1 MAGSGE
7 ASAAGLNLTVGLCRV
22 GAVGVARTC
31 WVILFVAHEGEQAP
45 NSREP
50 PTMPDPTPSPAP
62 RLTEL
67 PAPVISEAG
76 ATVYLGDAV
85 ELIPLLP
92 EASIDALVTD
102 PPYGLSFNGHSW
114 DDASGFRE
122 SLLHLDTSA
131 MTAPEVFEAWCT
143 TWAAGALH
151 ALKPGAYVA
160 AFGGART
167 WHRMV
172 RGIENA
178 GFEIRD
184 QIAWL
189 HTTGMP
195 KSMDLAHAID
205 KHHGAHRA
213 DRIVQTTDHDG
224 VLGATRTVLSKG
236 TPVTDDA
243 GRWEGWGTALRP
255 VFEPIIIARKP
266 LEGTVVR
273 NVLEHRVGGINI
285 DGARFADDRWP
296 TNVAF
301 DQRQA
306 DALDMLTGT
315 WQGESL
321 SRKFP
326 IFRFDHKPGPAER
339 PRAFGVS
346 HSTVKPLALM
356 RWLITLLSP
365 RQGLVLDPFAGSGTT
380 LEAGAGSGY
389 EMIGIER
396 EARYVP
402 LIGARFD
409 RASHS

>member
-1 MAGSGE
+1 
-7 ASAAGLNLTVGLCRV
+7 
-22 GAVGVARTC
+22 
-31 WVILFVAHEGEQAP
+31 
-45 NSREP
+45 
-50 PTMPDPTPSPAP
+50 MPDPTPPSPP
-62 RLTEL
+62 RITEL
-67 PAPVISEAG
+67 PAPVISEAR

-85 ELIPLLP
+85 DLLPLLP
-92 EASIDALVTD
+92 ESSIDALVTD

-122 SLLHLDTSA
+122 CLPHLDTSA
-131 MTAPEVFEAWCT
+131 MSAPEVFEEWCT
-143 TWAAGALH
+143 AWAAGALH

-172 RGIENA
+172 RGLENA

-205 KHHGAHRA
+205 KHHGAHRSN
-213 DRIVQTTDHDG
+213 RIVQTTDHDG

-243 GRWEGWGTALRP
+243 QRWDGWGTALRP
-255 VFEPIIIARKP
+255 AFEPIIIARKP

-273 NVLEHRVGGINI
+273 NVLEHGVGGINI

-301 DQRQA
+301 DQWQA
-306 DALDMLTGT
+306 EALDMLTGT

-326 IFRFDHKPGPAER
+326 IFRFDHKPGAAER

-346 HSTVKPLALM
+346 HSTVKPLGLM
-356 RWLITLLSP
+356 RWLITLITP
-365 RQGLVLDPFAGSGTT
+365 PQGVVLEPFAGSGTT
-380 LEAGAGSGY
+380 LEAGMNAGY
-389 EMIGIER
+389 KVIGMER
-396 EARYVP
+396 ESAYTP
-402 LIGARFD
+402 LIKTRLD
-409 RASHS
+409 RGRLL

>member
-1 MAGSGE
+1 M
-7 ASAAGLNLTVGLCRV
+7 
-22 GAVGVARTC
+22 ARTC
-31 WVILFVAHEGEQAP
+31 WVILFVAHEGGQAP

-50 PTMPDPTPSPAP
+50 PVMPDSTPPSPP

-67 PAPVISEAG
+67 PAPVISEAR

-85 ELIPLLP
+85 ELLPLLP
-92 EASIDALVTD
+92 ESSIDALVTD
-102 PPYGLSFNGHSW
+102 PPYGLNFNGHSW

-122 SLLHLDTSA
+122 SLPHVDTSA
-131 MTAPEVFEAWCT
+131 MSAPEVFEAWCT
-143 TWAAGALH
+143 AWAAGALH

-205 KHHGAHRA
+205 KHHGAHRV
-213 DRIVQTTDHDG
+213 DRIVQTIDHDG
-224 VLGATRTVLSKG
+224 VFGATRTVLFKG
-236 TPVTDDA
+236 APITDDA
-243 GRWEGWGTALRP
+243 QRWDGWGTALRP
-255 VFEPIIIARKP
+255 AFEPIIIARKP

-273 NVLEHRVGGINI
+273 NVLKHGVGGINI

-306 DALDMLTGT
+306 HALDMLTGNL
-315 WQGESL
+315 QGESL
-321 SRKFP
+321 SQKFP
-326 IFRFDHKPGPAER
+326 IFRFAHKPNATER
-339 PRAFGVS
+339 PRAFGIS
-346 HSTVKPLALM
+346 HATVKPLALM
-356 RWLITLLSP
+356 RWLITLVSP
-365 RQGLVLDPFAGSGTT
+365 IGGVVLEPFTGSGTT
-380 LEAGAGSGY
+380 IEAAAQAGCRV
-389 EMIGIER
+389 IGVEKDTS
-396 EARYVP
+396 YVP
-402 LIGARFD
+402 LINSRM
-409 RASHS
+409 HW

>member
-1 MAGSGE
+1 M
-7 ASAAGLNLTVGLCRV
+7 T
-22 GAVGVARTC
+22 
-31 WVILFVAHEGEQAP
+31 
-45 NSREP
+45 
-50 PTMPDPTPSPAP
+50 DPTPPPAP
-62 RLTEL
+62 RLAEL
-67 PAPVISEAG
+67 PAPVIAEAR

-85 ELIPLLP
+85 ELLPLLP

-122 SLLHLDTSA
+122 SLPQLDTSA

-143 TWAAGALH
+143 AWAAGALH

-205 KHHGAHRA
+205 KHHGAHRT
-213 DRIVQTTDHDG
+213 DRIVQTTDRDG
-224 VLGATRTVLSKG
+224 VLGATRTVVSKG

-243 GRWEGWGTALRP
+243 QRWDGWGTALRP
-255 VFEPIIIARKP
+255 AFEPIIIARKP
-266 LEGTVVR
+266 LAGTVVS
-273 NVLEHRVGGINI
+273 NVLQHGVGAINI
-285 DGARFADDRWP
+285 DGGRSADNRWP
-296 TNVAF
+296 TNVVF
-301 DQRQA
+301 DQEQA

-326 IFRFDHKPGPAER
+326 IFRFDHKPGREER

-356 RWLITLLSP
+356 RWLITLVTPP
-365 RQGLVLDPFAGSGTT
+365 RGLVLEPFSGSGTT
-380 LEAGAGSGY
+380 LQAAVEAHYGVVGVEKDPSF
-389 EMIGIER
+389 I
-396 EARYVP
+396 P
-402 LIGARFD
+402 LIRSRLEA
-409 RASHS
+409 

>member
-1 MAGSGE
+1 M
-7 ASAAGLNLTVGLCRV
+7 
-22 GAVGVARTC
+22 ARTC
-31 WVILFVAHEGEQAP
+31 WVILFVTHEGGQAP

-50 PTMPDPTPSPAP
+50 AAMPDPTPPPAP

-67 PAPVISEAG
+67 PAPVIAEERAK
-76 ATVYLGDAV
+76 VYLGDAV
-85 ELIPLLP
+85 ELLPLIPQ
-92 EASIDALVTD
+92 ASIDALVTD

-122 SLLHLDTSA
+122 SLPHLDTTVMSA
-131 MTAPEVFEAWCT
+131 AEVFEAWCT
-143 TWAAGALH
+143 AWATGALH

-195 KSMDLAHAID
+195 KSMDLSHAID
-205 KHHGAHRA
+205 KHHGAHRT

-236 TPVTDDA
+236 TPVTPDA
-243 GRWEGWGTALRP
+243 QRWEGWGTALRP
-255 VFEPIIIARKP
+255 AFEPIIIARKP
-266 LEGTVVR
+266 PEGNVVR
-273 NVLEHRVGGINI
+273 NVLQHGAGAVNI

-301 DQRQA
+301 DQPQA
-306 DALDMLTGT
+306 EALDVLTGT

-326 IFRFDHKPGPAER
+326 IFRFDHKPSAAER

-346 HSTVKPLALM
+346 HTTVKPLALM
-356 RWLITLLSP
+356 RWLVTLVTP
-365 RQGLVLDPFAGSGTT
+365 PHGLVLEPFAGSGTT
-380 LEAGAGSGY
+380 VEAAIRGGYRVLGLEKDAS
-389 EMIGIER
+389 
-396 EARYVP
+396 YVP
-402 LIGARFD
+402 LVQSRLD
-409 RASHS
+409 R

>member
-1 MAGSGE
+1 
-7 ASAAGLNLTVGLCRV
+7 
-22 GAVGVARTC
+22 
-31 WVILFVAHEGEQAP
+31 
-45 NSREP
+45 
-50 PTMPDPTPSPAP
+50 MPDPIPSPAP
-62 RLTEL
+62 RLAEI
-67 PAPVISEAG
+67 PAPVFADER
-76 ATVYLGDAV
+76 ATLYLGDTV
-85 ELIPLLP
+85 ELLPLLP

-102 PPYGLSFNGHSW
+102 PPYGLSFNGQAW

-122 SLLHLDTSA
+122 SLPHID
-131 MTAPEVFEAWCT
+131 MTGMSAPEVFETWCT
-143 TWAAGALH
+143 AWAAGALH

-195 KSMDLAHAID
+195 KSLDLSHTID
-205 KHHGAHRA
+205 KHHGMQRA
-213 DRIVQTTDHDG
+213 DRVVQATDHDG

-236 TPVTDDA
+236 TPVTEDA
-243 GRWEGWGTALRP
+243 TRWEGWGTALRP
-255 VFEPIIIARKP
+255 AFEPIIIARKP
-266 LEGTVVR
+266 PEGSVVR
-273 NVLEHRVGGINI
+273 NVLSHGVGGLNI
-285 DGARFADDRWP
+285 DGAGFADGRWP

-301 DQRQA
+301 DASQA
-306 DALDMLTGT
+306 DALDVLTGT

-326 IFRFDHKPGPAER
+326 IFRFDRKPSAAER

-356 RWLITLLSP
+356 RWLVTLVTPP
-365 RQGLVLDPFAGSGTT
+365 RGMVLEPFAGSGTT
-380 LEAGAGSGY
+380 VEAAAGAGFCVVAV
-389 EMIGIER
+389 EK
-396 EARYVP
+396 EAAYVP
-402 LIGARFD
+402 LVRSRLD
-409 RASHS
+409 RSSRA

>member
-1 MAGSGE
+1 M
-7 ASAAGLNLTVGLCRV
+7 
-22 GAVGVARTC
+22 
-31 WVILFVAHEGEQAP
+31 P
-45 NSREP
+45 N
-50 PTMPDPTPSPAP
+50 PTPPPAA

-67 PAPVISEAG
+67 PKPVFTDDR
-76 ATVYLGDAV
+76 ATLYLGDAV
-85 ELIPLLP
+85 ELLPLLP

-102 PPYGLSFNGHSW
+102 PPYGLSFNGQAW

-122 SLLHLDTSA
+122 SLPHIDTSA
-131 MTAPEVFEAWCT
+131 MSAPEVFETWCT
-143 TWAAGALH
+143 AWAAGALH

-195 KSMDLAHAID
+195 KSMDLSHAID
-205 KHHGAHRA
+205 KHHGVERT
-213 DRIVQTTDHDG
+213 DRVVQTTDHDG

-236 TPVTDDA
+236 TPVTEDA
-243 GRWEGWGTALRP
+243 QRWQGWGTALRP
-255 VFEPIIIARKP
+255 AFEPIVIARKP
-266 LEGTVVR
+266 PEGNVVR
-273 NVLEHRVGGINI
+273 NVLKHGVGGLNVN
-285 DGARFADDRWP
+285 GGRFAHDRWP

-301 DQRQA
+301 DAAQA
-306 DALDMLTGT
+306 DALDVLTGT

-326 IFRFDHKPGPAER
+326 IFRFDHKASTAER

-346 HSTVKPLALM
+346 HATVKPLALM
-356 RWLITLLSP
+356 RWLITLVTP
-365 RQGLVLDPFAGSGTT
+365 PHGVVLEPFAGSGTT
-380 LEAGAGSGY
+380 VEAGALEGVRITAF
-389 EMIGIER
+389 EKDR
-396 EARYVP
+396 AFVP
-402 LIGARFD
+402 LIRARID
-409 RASHS
+409 RSDSHE